1 MKKGTREIIK
11 LDKLVAT
18 CELLNDRGYGTPEK
32 FRDAVYKLGH
42 TVSRP
47 SKSAEA
53 FVKELQGKLY
63 EIKYDGNLSKVGKD
77 K

>member
-1 MKKGTREIIK
+1 MKKGTREMTK

-18 CELLNDRGYGTPEK
+18 CELLNDRDYGTPET
-32 FRDAVYKLGH
+32 FRDAIYKLGH
-42 TVSRP
+42 
-47 SKSAEA
+47 EA
-53 FVKELQGKLY
+53 FVKALQGKLY